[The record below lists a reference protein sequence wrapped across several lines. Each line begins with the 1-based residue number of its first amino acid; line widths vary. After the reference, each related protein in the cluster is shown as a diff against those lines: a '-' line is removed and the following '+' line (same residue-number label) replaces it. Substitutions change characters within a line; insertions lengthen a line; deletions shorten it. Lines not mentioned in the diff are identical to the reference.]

1 MTASSNALS
10 ESLTGRARAM
20 HLHIAMATH
29 TTNPLEH
36 DHSGVR
42 WLAPALVAMAALV
55 LFAIAMLG
63 YPYL

>member
-1 MTASSNALS
+1 
-10 ESLTGRARAM
+10 M
-20 HLHIAMATH
+20 HLWIVMATH
-29 TTNPLEH
+29 TVNPLAH
-36 DHSGVR
+36 DHSGIR